1 MTILNSNFSRLSFR
15 TSVFCHVIDLLTFN
29 LIQYHIA
36 CIIYF
41 AFTTLVAR
49 SLVYKKLRL
58 TKWFWKFLKV
68 SYFRQILDSFCED
81 MSEESNNFL
90 SLFFKISI
98 RIVMLQKW
106 NIVQV
111 QAGIKHFETFLSFII
126 DPPHHKWNRTALLS
140 AKMSVL
146 FNDLAPR
153 IVRMRKFR
161 KITKLN
167 ANVNWTKTSCR

>member
-15 TSVFCHVIDLLTFN
+15 TSVFCLVIDLLSFN

-49 SLVYKKLRL
+49 SLVYKKLSL

-68 SYFRQILDSFCED
+68 SYFRQILYSFCDD
-81 MSEESNNFL
+81 MSEESKNFL
-90 SLFFKISI
+90 SLFFKINI
-98 RIVMLQKW
+98 RIVVLQKW

-111 QAGIKHFETFLSFII
+111 QTVIKHFETFLSFII
-126 DPPHHKWNRTALLS
+126 DPFHHKWNRTALLS
-140 AKMSVL
+140 AKMSAL
-146 FNDLAPR
+146 FNDQAPR
-153 IVRMRKFR
+153 IIRMRKY
-161 KITKLN
+161 
-167 ANVNWTKTSCR
+167 